1 MKTSILVLLF
11 AAFFSCHE
19 SDRLVEGT
27 SPGSNTL
34 KGYSNDVILD
44 WNRTTHKT
52 MAGPT
57 YDPLVASRIHA
68 QVHIAMHDA
77 LNNISGTYETYA
89 LKDEDKK
96 AHPIAAAASA
106 AHTVLVATFPDK
118 KNMLDSALQASFSKI
133 PAGNSLES
141 GVELGVKAGNAILS
155 EQSNEGIFQNPVGEI
170 PVSSEPGVYQ
180 AVPPTPFVYAPFWAN
195 VKTFSLESPSQFRV
209 TNHPTIASEEYV
221 DDFNEVK
228 SKGAKNG
235 STRTEEETLIAKY
248 WYELSEIGWNR
259 ITLNVAAEKKTDLLT
274 TARLFALVNMA
285 LADSYTA
292 GWESKFHYNFWRP
305 YTAIRMAEND
315 GNKNTTPDIA
325 WESLLDTPPVQDYPS
340 THSVLGNAAAT
351 VLASLLGDNS
361 AFTMTSPSA
370 DPEHPTRAFTSFS
383 SAAVENAESRV
394 LAGLHFRFSCTA
406 GLDLGK
412 KIGEWTVNNHL
423 KPIKDI

>member
-11 AAFFSCHE
+11 AVFFSCHE

-27 SPGSNTL
+27 EPGSNTL

-44 WNRTTHKT
+44 WNRTAHKT

-57 YDPLVASRIHA
+57 YDPLVASRIQA

-77 LNNISGTYETYA
+77 LNNISGAYETYA

-106 AHTVLVATFPDK
+106 AHTVLVVTFPDK
-118 KNMLDSALQASFSKI
+118 KNMLDSALQVSFSKI

-141 GVELGVKAGNAILS
+141 GVALGIKAGNAILS
-155 EQSNEGIFQNPVGEI
+155 EQPNEDIFQNPVGEI
-170 PVSSEPGVYQ
+170 PVTSEPGVYQ
-180 AVPPTPFVYAPFWAN
+180 AVPPTPFVYAPFWAK
-195 VKTFSLESPSQFRV
+195 VKTFSLENPSQFRV
-209 TNHPTIASEEYV
+209 ANHPTIASEEYV
-221 DDFNEVK
+221 NDFNEVK
-228 SKGAKNG
+228 SKGAKDG
-235 STRTEEETLIAKY
+235 SSRTLEETSIAMY

-259 ITLNVAAEKKTDLLT
+259 ITLNVATEKKTDLLT

-292 GWESKFHYNFWRP
+292 GWDSKFYYNFWRP
-305 YTAIRMAEND
+305 YTAIRTAEND
-315 GNKNTTPDIA
+315 GNSNTTPDIG

-351 VLASLLGDNS
+351 ILASLLGDNTT
-361 AFTMTSPSA
+361 FTMSYPSA
-370 DPEHPTRAFTSFS
+370 HPEHPNRTFNSFS

-394 LAGLHFRFSCTA
+394 LAGLHFRFSCTS

-412 KIGEWTVNNHL
+412 KIGEWTVKNHL
-423 KPIKDI
+423 RPVKDI